1 MEEINEIISAVTA
14 KDAHELCREVM
25 SITDTMDVLRAK
37 WNVEILTAILCGQT
51 RFRDMQSAVK
61 GISEKVLSDRLRQ
74 LADDKLIEKQECYG
88 YPPRVEYRL
97 TEHGKRLYGIIYQM
111 TEWGVEHRRIKPMLV
126 GTGGLTLFPGTPL
139 FEEAE
144 RGEFTPLT
152 ERELMQEL
160 LTFLELLTCD
170 CELNTHHTSSMN
182 LTGPDFLKRKPQ
194 ILETLRYGIE
204 HFDMDKLTRIR
215 NNKQTL

>member
-51 RFRDMQSAVK
+51 RFKDMLSVVK

-97 TEHGKRLYGIIYQM
+97 T
-111 TEWGVEHRRIKPMLV
+111 
-126 GTGGLTLFPGTPL
+126 
-139 FEEAE
+139 
-144 RGEFTPLT
+144 
-152 ERELMQEL
+152 
-160 LTFLELLTCD
+160 
-170 CELNTHHTSSMN
+170 
-182 LTGPDFLKRKPQ
+182 
-194 ILETLRYGIE
+194 
-204 HFDMDKLTRIR
+204 
-215 NNKQTL
+215 